1 MLGKQEQKRQNLQAS
16 IPSIG
21 VAQRG
26 SLKILH
32 SEDSERQTLLIGP
45 ALSPEGQAST
55 DHGVQQGYV
64 GVHLRFCS
72 FTLPETSLQ

>member
-1 MLGKQEQKRQNLQAS
+1 MLGKQEQKCQNLQAS
-16 IPSIG
+16 IPGIG
-21 VAQRG
+21 VAQRD

-32 SEDSERQTLLIGP
+32 PENFERQTLLFGP

-55 DHGVQQGYV
+55 NHGVQQGYN

-72 FTLPETSLQ
+72 FTSPENS